1 MEVISSSLPVG
12 SEAEGEGRDSIT
24 VGNVGASTES
34 VVCFEAETLPV
45 PLFPKSSEPP
55 QEYFPFALTAS
66 RNNILYVVTETLPVP
81 IMFAR
86 TAGYI
91 ERPGDRSS
99 EDSNTGG
106 SKDDGAADD
115 ASWTPVKLDSQTA
128 QPSISMPDMIKDPL
142 ILSVRS
148 LPEKAE
154 DKAEV

>member
-81 IMFAR
+81 MLTQTLTNRNIQ
-86 TAGYI
+86 G
-91 ERPGDRSS
+91 PGDMSTT
-99 EDSNTGG
+99 DINTEG
-106 SKDDGAADD
+106 SKDDDD
-115 ASWTPVKLDSQTA
+115 G
-128 QPSISMPDMIKDPL
+128 
-142 ILSVRS
+142 R
-148 LPEKAE
+148 
-154 DKAEV
+154 